1 MRYALMYK
9 KENGTETHLDKIEAR
24 GGSRNKVNRTALV
37 GGLIFVLIA
46 LAVVLGF
53 GFMETNRSGADK
65 VSADNVAV
73 NEGAQ

>member
-1 MRYALMYK
+1 MYK
-9 KENGTETHLDKIEAR
+9 KENGAETHLNKIEAR
-24 GGSRNKVNRTALV
+24 GGSRNKANRTALI

-46 LAVVLGF
+46 LAVILGF
-53 GFMETNRSGADK
+53 GFMQTNRSRADQ